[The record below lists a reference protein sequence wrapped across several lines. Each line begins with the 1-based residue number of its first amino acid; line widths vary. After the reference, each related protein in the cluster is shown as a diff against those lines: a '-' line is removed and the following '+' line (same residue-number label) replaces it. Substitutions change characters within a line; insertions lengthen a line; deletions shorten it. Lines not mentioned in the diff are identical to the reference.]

1 MNPLYML
8 IYDFIILIFGIMLL
22 RLNSPEN
29 SYELLKSTAWLMI
42 IVGGGLMIFHYLD
55 LNSEEPNVVRRR
67 Y

>member
-1 MNPLYML
+1 ML